1 MKKILYIFLLSGL
14 LSSCDDLLDV
24 EPETLL
30 SFDNYFKTELD
41 LESTL
46 YSIQGFINDKLLAH
60 ATQEE
65 AGEFRDYEAYESV
78 SSIRLWNTEA
88 ITKSI
93 GSDWSNIYGIVYMAN
108 VMLDNISKAEVQ
120 VSPDRIQFYKAQAYF
135 AKGLSYYILGMK
147 WG

>member
-65 AGEFRDYEAYESV
+65 AGEFQ
-78 SSIRLWNTEA
+78 RL
-88 ITKSI
+88 
-93 GSDWSNIYGIVYMAN
+93 
-108 VMLDNISKAEVQ
+108 
-120 VSPDRIQFYKAQAYF
+120 
-135 AKGLSYYILGMK
+135 
-147 WG
+147 

>member
-46 YSIQGFINDKLLAH
+46 YSYRDLLMTSCWLMPRRKRLGNLEIMKL
-60 ATQEE
+60 T
-65 AGEFRDYEAYESV
+65 
-78 SSIRLWNTEA
+78 N
-88 ITKSI
+88 
-93 GSDWSNIYGIVYMAN
+93 
-108 VMLDNISKAEVQ
+108 
-120 VSPDRIQFYKAQAYF
+120 P
-135 AKGLSYYILGMK
+135 
-147 WG
+147 

>member
-60 ATQEE
+60 AT
-65 AGEFRDYEAYESV
+65 
-78 SSIRLWNTEA
+78 
-88 ITKSI
+88 
-93 GSDWSNIYGIVYMAN
+93 
-108 VMLDNISKAEVQ
+108 
-120 VSPDRIQFYKAQAYF
+120 
-135 AKGLSYYILGMK
+135 
-147 WG
+147 